1 MNFQNSPELNTWFA
15 QKPDF
20 LAVITAVKSG
30 FLTSSAGISSE
41 ILLLRFPY
49 QWQVVDA
56 AKC

>member
-1 MNFQNSPELNTWFA
+1 MNFQNSPELNTSFA

-20 LAVITAVKSG
+20 LAVVTAVKSG
-30 FLTSSAGISSE
+30 FLTCSAGILSE
-41 ILLLRFPY
+41 KLLLRFPY